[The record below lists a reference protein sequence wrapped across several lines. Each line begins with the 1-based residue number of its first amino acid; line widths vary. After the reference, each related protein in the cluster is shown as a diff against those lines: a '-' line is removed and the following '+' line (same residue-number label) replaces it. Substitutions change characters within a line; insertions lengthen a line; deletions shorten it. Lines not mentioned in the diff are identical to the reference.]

1 MITTRKTTSN
11 NKIIVWLY
19 LGKQKKKASME
30 IQILKKFWIT
40 ELSGHPLSLF
50 FSLNPLQVKKIILLE
65 NEEAF
70 ANDSSVAK
78 VFLT

>member
-40 ELSGHPLSLF
+40 GLSGQPLSLF

-65 NEEAF
+65 NEETF